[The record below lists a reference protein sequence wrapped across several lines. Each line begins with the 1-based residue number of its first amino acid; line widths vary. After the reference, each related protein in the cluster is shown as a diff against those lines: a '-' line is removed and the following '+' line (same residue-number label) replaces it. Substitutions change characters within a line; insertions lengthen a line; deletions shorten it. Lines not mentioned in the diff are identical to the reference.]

1 MSKNNGA
8 ILGVGNIL
16 HRDDGIGV
24 KLLKYLDAQY
34 QFPDDVNLIDGG
46 TVGAQLDTSIVNKDW
61 LIILDAVD
69 VAGNPGDVKYLTGEQ
84 FINRPGKP
92 KMSPH
97 QVGFLDLIQMM
108 KLEGTEPKELDF
120 IGIIPE
126 NVTEGVNITPVV
138 DQAMESLINK
148 LLEILKQKGVVPTK
162 RDPPNKP
169 DYWWM

>member
-1 MSKNNGA
+1 MFKNNGV
-8 ILGVGNIL
+8 ILGVGNLL

-34 QFPDDVNLIDGG
+34 QFPNNVILVDGG
-46 TVGAQLDTSIVNKDW
+46 TVGAQLDTSIVSKDW
-61 LIILDAVD
+61 LIVLDAVD
-69 VAGNPGDVKYLTGEQ
+69 VAGNPGDVKHLTGDE

-97 QVGFLDLIQMM
+97 QVGFLDLIQML

-120 IGIIPE
+120 IGVIPK
-126 NVTEGVNITPVV
+126 NTTEGVHITLTV
-138 DQAMESLINK
+138 DQAMDSVIDK
-148 LLEILKQKGVVPTK
+148 LFDLLKKKDIAPVK
-162 RDPPNKP
+162 RAPPNKP

>member
-1 MSKNNGA
+1 MSENNGA

-34 QFPDDVNLIDGG
+34 QFPDNVSLVDGG
-46 TVGAQLDTSIVNKDW
+46 TVGAQLDSSIVNKDW
-61 LIILDAVD
+61 LVILDAVD
-69 VAGNPGDVKYLTGEQ
+69 VAGNPGDVKHLTGDQ
-84 FINRPGKP
+84 FINRQGKP

-97 QVGFLDLIQMM
+97 QVGFLDLIQLM
-108 KLEGTEPKELDF
+108 KLEGTEPAELNF
-120 IGIIPE
+120 IGVIPE
-126 NVTEGVNITPVV
+126 HTTEGIEISPIV
-138 DQAMESLINK
+138 DQAMGSVITK
-148 LLEILKQKGVVPTK
+148 LLELLKQKDIVPVK